1 MPGRKDQRNR
11 ELQRAEQS
19 CSKLTNIFKKLKC
32 FHCLRNTLKKGDYM
46 CKLDLKHA
54 FFLVLLNPA
63 SGKFVRFL
71 CSGTLYEFF
80 YPCFGL
86 NFVLDAT
93 GQLFLLSMIMQM
105 GNQLTNTQKQ
115 VPQSMAFLT
124 TDHLSLDMCLLVSVE
139 SVSGKIMI
147 FIRKNIWLVILM
159 APDFCFQGL
168 CNALSRCK
176 VYG

>member
-1 MPGRKDQRNR
+1 
-11 ELQRAEQS
+11 
-19 CSKLTNIFKKLKC
+19 
-32 FHCLRNTLKKGDYM
+32 M

-80 YPCFGL
+80 YLCFGL
-86 NFVLDAT
+86 NFVLDAI

-105 GNQLTNTQKQ
+105 GNQLANTQKY
-115 VPQSMAFLT
+115 VPQSVAFLT
-124 TDHLSLDMCLLVSVE
+124 TDHLSLDICLLVSVE
-139 SVSGKIMI
+139 SVINYIKTKW
-147 FIRKNIWLVILM
+147 KNNDICQKKYLACDLNG
-159 APDFCFQGL
+159 PDFCFQGL
-168 CNALSRCK
+168 RNALSRCK